1 MRSVEDS
8 RVGERQQLHHERLT
22 KQVIEAF
29 YDVYNT
35 LGPGFLES
43 VYQTSMV
50 YELARRDIEATR
62 EHPLAVVFKGAVVGE
77 YRADILVQQLIIVE
91 CKAVTK
97 LAPAHE
103 AQLLHYLKATRLRV
117 GLLLNFGPRPT
128 FKRRV
133 V

>member
-1 MRSVEDS
+1 MA
-8 RVGERQQLHHERLT
+8 ERQQLHHEHLT

-29 YDVYNT
+29 YEVYNT

-43 VYQTSMV
+43 VYRQSMLR
-50 YELARRDIEATR
+50 ELASRDIEASP
-62 EHPLAVVFKGAVVGE
+62 EHAIAVVFKGVMVGQF
-77 YRADILVQQLIIVE
+77 RADIVVQKLIIVE
-91 CKAVTK
+91 CKAVYR

-103 AQLLHYLKATRLRV
+103 AQLHHYLKATRLRV

-133 V
+133 L